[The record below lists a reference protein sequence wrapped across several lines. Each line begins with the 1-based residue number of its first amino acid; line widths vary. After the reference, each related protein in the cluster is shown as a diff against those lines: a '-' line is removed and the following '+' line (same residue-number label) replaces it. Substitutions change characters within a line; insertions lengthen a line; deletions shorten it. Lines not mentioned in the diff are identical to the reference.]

1 MLGTLVTVPALD
13 RPELLASPV
22 VTAVARLPREQVQ
35 VAEIDP
41 DLADTAAFCEH
52 YGVTLE
58 QSANCVVV
66 AGRRGDVTTLAA
78 CVVLAA
84 TRCDVNGVVRRR
96 LDARKASFAPTDV
109 ATEATGMAYGGIT
122 PVGLPGD
129 WPMLLLDAAVVAQPW
144 VVVGSGV
151 RRSKLVLPGA
161 LLAQLPGAEVVEG
174 LAR

>member
-1 MLGTLVTVPALD
+1 MLGSLTTVPALD

-22 VTAVARLPREQVQ
+22 AAAVAGLPREQVL
-35 VAEIDP
+35 VAEIDAA
-41 DLADTAAFCEH
+41 LADTAAFCEH
-52 YGVTLE
+52 YGVTEE

-78 CVVLAA
+78 CVVLAT
-84 TRCDVNGVVRRR
+84 TRCDVNGVVRKR
-96 LDARKASFAPTDV
+96 LEARKASFAPMDV

-122 PVGLPGD
+122 PVGLPVD
-129 WPMLLLDAAVVAQPW
+129 WPMLLVDAAVVQQPW

-151 RRSKLVLPGA
+151 RHSKLVLPGSM
-161 LLAQLPGAEVVEG
+161 LAQLPGAEVVQG